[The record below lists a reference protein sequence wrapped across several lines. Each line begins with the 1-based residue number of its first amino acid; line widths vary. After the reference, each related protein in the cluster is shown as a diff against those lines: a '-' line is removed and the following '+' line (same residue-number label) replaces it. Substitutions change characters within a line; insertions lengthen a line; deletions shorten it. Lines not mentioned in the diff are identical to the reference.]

1 MYLECAVTFP
11 VLQGTLGTISG
22 AGLCAAC
29 AQCSPQEW
37 LLYPDRGAVG
47 GEAETDLQEG
57 RRGCRRAWLPTNPAI
72 REGAGNSVT
81 PDVQQLSW
89 PFPPSSDPASA
100 RKRPLLASGSQP
112 PPTFPAPHFLSRGV
126 CADSAPLPWGSG
138 SFPKDSTAS
147 EPGRPCEGS
156 DSTPA
161 APASGTGFL
170 SLLPSFPEVG
180 SLYQG
185 LWGS

>member
-1 MYLECAVTFP
+1 MFP
-11 VLQGTLGTISG
+11 VVQGTLGTISG
-22 AGLCAAC
+22 AGLCVAC
-29 AQCSPQEW
+29 AQCSPQGW

-57 RRGCRRAWLPTNPAI
+57 RRGCGRAWLPTNTAI

-126 CADSAPLPWGSG
+126 CADSAPLPRGSG
-138 SFPKDSTAS
+138 SFPKDSAAS
-147 EPGRPCEGS
+147 EPGRPREGS

-161 APASGTGFL
+161 TPASGTGFL
-170 SLLPSFPEVG
+170 SLFPSFPEVG